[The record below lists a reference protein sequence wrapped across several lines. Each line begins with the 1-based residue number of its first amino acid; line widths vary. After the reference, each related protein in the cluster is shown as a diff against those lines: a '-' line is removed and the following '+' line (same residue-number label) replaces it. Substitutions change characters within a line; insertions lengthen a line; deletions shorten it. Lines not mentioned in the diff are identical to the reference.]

1 MNCYLRTFD
10 PAGDPTYKISFAD
23 WFIRWKSDKT
33 HSEFQLSSRY
43 GGISV
48 SCTMKDGCKCVRF
61 KWIDYTKHPLRWLS
75 QIIPLTDEQ
84 EDAIF
89 AEACKLA
96 DISINSAKTYCRL
109 CQRGLCTVKYYHGLN
124 ARKYDLIGVV
134 LCNITSWRIIR
145 SNDKW
150 YWCSE
155 LVCHLIQVAYT
166 DFNGHADTQ
175 RPDTLYNEWALYRK
189 AA

>member
-23 WFIRWKSDKT
+23 WLIRWKSDET

-48 SCTMKDGCKCVRF
+48 SVTMEDGCKCVRF

-96 DISINSAKTYCRL
+96 DISTNVMLATCESSYMYSGYC
-109 CQRGLCTVKYYHGLN
+109 YHGPN
-124 ARKYDLIGVV
+124 ARKYDLVGVV
-134 LCNITSWRIIR
+134 LCNLSKWRIIR
-145 SNDKW
+145 SNKKW

-155 LVCHLIQVAYT
+155 LVCHLIQVAYP

-175 RPDTLYNEWALYRK
+175 RPDTLYNEWEIYRK